1 MTAFINVMYKGGNS
15 DTIRN
20 LEVAEAEERYES
32 LKSEG
37 TAEVLELWR
46 SGDPSEHDIELRY
59 SKMLRAWD
67 SVDGDLDVSKF
78 CRKPVD
84 MLSYNLFNT
93 FGSCETFSL
102 K

>member
-1 MTAFINVMYKGGNS
+1 MTAFINVMYNGGNS

-20 LEVAEAEERYES
+20 LDMAEAEERFES

-37 TAEVLELWR
+37 TTELLELWR
-46 SGDPSEHDIELRY
+46 CGDPSEHDLELRY
-59 SKMLRAWD
+59 SKMLKAWD
-67 SVDGDLDVSKF
+67 CDEGDLDVSKF

-93 FGSCETFSL
+93 FNGCETFNL

>member
-20 LEVAEAEERYES
+20 LGMAEAEERYES

-37 TAEVLELWR
+37 TTEVLELWR

-67 SVDGDLDVSKF
+67 SVDGDLDVSQF
-78 CRKPVD
+78 CRKPMD
-84 MLSYNLFNT
+84 IMSSNLFNT
-93 FGSCETFSL
+93 FSDCETFSL

>member
-20 LEVAEAEERYES
+20 LDMAEAEEKYKS

-46 SGDPSEHDIELRY
+46 SGDPSKHDLELRY
-59 SKMLRAWD
+59 SEMLRAWD

-84 MLSYNLFNT
+84 MLSSNLFNT
-93 FGSCETFSL
+93 FSGCEAFNL

>member
-20 LEVAEAEERYES
+20 LDMTEAEERYES

-37 TAEVLELWR
+37 TAEILELWR
-46 SGDPSEHDIELRY
+46 SGDPSKHDLELRY
-59 SKMLRAWD
+59 SKMLKAWD
-67 SVDGDLDVSKF
+67 CDEGDLDVSKF
-78 CRKPVD
+78 CRKPMD
-84 MLSYNLFNT
+84 MLSCNLFNT
-93 FGSCETFSL
+93 FSGCETFNL

>member
-20 LEVAEAEERYES
+20 LDMAEAEERYES
-32 LKSEG
+32 LKSEE

-46 SGDPSEHDIELRY
+46 SGDPSEHDLELRY

-84 MLSYNLFNT
+84 IMSSNLFNT
-93 FGSCETFSL
+93 FSDCETFSL

>member
-20 LEVAEAEERYES
+20 LEMAEAEERYES
-32 LKSEG
+32 LKSGG

-46 SGDPSEHDIELRY
+46 SGDPSEHDLELRY

-78 CRKPVD
+78 CHNSID
-84 MLSYNLFNT
+84 MLSSGFLNAFSGCKTFNL
-93 FGSCETFSL
+93 